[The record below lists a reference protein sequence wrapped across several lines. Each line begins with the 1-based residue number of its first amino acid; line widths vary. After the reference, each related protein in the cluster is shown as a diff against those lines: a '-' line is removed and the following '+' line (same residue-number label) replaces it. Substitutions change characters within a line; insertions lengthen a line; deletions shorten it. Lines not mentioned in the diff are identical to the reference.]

1 MTIKPYLSY
10 AWKILSCSS
19 PTDTFFYI
27 RASVKQ
33 PAQGKV
39 DFGLDHPL
47 DLLRFATFILDLL
60 TPKKDRSRF
69 WTFNL
74 SYSFFRNFHDRPHG
88 SVNNVS
94 LSSLL
99 VRCQIC

>member
-74 SYSFFRNFHDRPHG
+74 SYSFFRHFHARPHG
-88 SVNNVS
+88 SVNEFS

>member
-10 AWKILSCSS
+10 ACKILSCSS
-19 PTDTFFYI
+19 PTYTFFYI

-74 SYSFFRNFHDRPHG
+74 SYSFFRHFHARPHG
-88 SVNNVS
+88 SVNEFS